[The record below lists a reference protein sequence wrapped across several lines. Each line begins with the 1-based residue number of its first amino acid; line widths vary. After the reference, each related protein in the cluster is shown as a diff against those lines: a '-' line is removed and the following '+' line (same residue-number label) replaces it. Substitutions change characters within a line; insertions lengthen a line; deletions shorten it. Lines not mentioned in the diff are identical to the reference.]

1 MVSTTATVEIQRAP
15 RAISAIATKRWF
27 CSQADGSLNWLP
39 HAVRWEVLEEAADW
53 AMRMVKLDT
62 VEAAEETRSRMA
74 EVAAWWSVQETR
86 SRMAEVAAWWSVQVA
101 VSTEEPKATLLVD
114 SAEAIGQSP
123 TQ

>member
-1 MVSTTATVEIQRAP
+1 M
-15 RAISAIATKRWF
+15 
-27 CSQADGSLNWLP
+27 NWLP

-53 AMRMVKLDT
+53 AMRMVKLDA
-62 VEAAEETRSRMA
+62 VEAAEETRSI
-74 EVAAWWSVQETR
+74 
-86 SRMAEVAAWWSVQVA
+86 MAEVAAWWSVQVA

>member
-15 RAISAIATKRWF
+15 RAILAIATKRWF
-27 CSQADGSLNWLP
+27 CSQVDGSLNWLP

-62 VEAAEETRSRMA
+62 VEATE
-74 EVAAWWSVQETR
+74 ETR

>member
-74 EVAAWWSVQETR
+74 EVAAWWSVQ
-86 SRMAEVAAWWSVQVA
+86 VA

>member
-27 CSQADGSLNWLP
+27 CSQVDGSLNWLP
-39 HAVRWEVLEEAADW
+39 HVVRWEVLEEAADW
-53 AMRMVKLDT
+53 AMRMVKLDAEEEDT
-62 VEAAEETRSRMA
+62 VEAAE
-74 EVAAWWSVQETR
+74 ETR

-114 SAEAIGQSP
+114 SAEATGQSA
-123 TQ
+123 TQWH